1 MTGSPTL
8 APTEDTLSVKHKTT
22 AHALAPAEDLFD
34 VDQKT
39 PAHERYIAPRP
50 REGNPYSSA
59 ASHVVIYPKKVV
71 LLMRFVLPNN
81 PTMLA

>member
-34 VDQKT
+34 VEQKT
-39 PAHERYIAPRP
+39 PAHERYIAPP
-50 REGNPYSSA
+50 QREENPCWSA
-59 ASHVVIYPKKVV
+59 ASHVVIYPKQVV

-81 PTMLA
+81 PTMLV